1 MRVLVTGATGYVGG
15 RLAPRL
21 LDEGHQVRVMTR
33 SAQRLRDVP
42 WARRT
47 EVVQADALDAATLP
61 AALDGIEVAYY
72 LIHSIDTGDAF
83 SDTDRRAARTFAAA
97 ARDAGVRRIVYLGG
111 MQQHGSQMSDH
122 LSSRAEV
129 GDILIESGVP
139 TAVLQA
145 AVIVGSGSA
154 SFEMLRYLTER
165 LPAMITPRW
174 VHTRIQPIAI
184 RDVLRYLVACAGL
197 PPDVSRRFDI
207 AGPDVLTYVQMMQ
220 RYAQVAGLRRRW
232 IVPVPVLSPRLS
244 SHWVNL
250 VTPVPGRIA
259 RPLVESLTTE
269 VVAQEHDIA
278 SYVPDPPEGLI
289 GFDESVRLALVKIRA
304 ADVETRWADATW
316 PGAPSDPFP
325 TDPEWSGGSLY
336 VDRREATVAAPADRV
351 WRVVSGIGGERGWYS
366 SPFLWRVRGL
376 LDRLVGGVGLRRG
389 RRDPSE
395 IRVGESLDFWRVE
408 EVEPGRLLRLRAE
421 MRVPGLAWLELVVAP
436 ADGDRSTY
444 TQRALFHPHGLLGH
458 LYWWSVAPFHGL
470 VFGGMIRNIVEAA
483 ERAPGS
489 RSTTAA

>member
-325 TDPEWSGGSLY
+325 TDPEGSGGSLY
-336 VDRREATVAAPADRV
+336 VDRREATVAAPTDRV